1 MLWKQHMHMKM
12 KVTDPVKN
20 EVGLIKQQIYKME
33 YREQMKANRTESLL
47 PSASTSAAA
56 EEEFSQGLTFMQ
68 FL

>member
-1 MLWKQHMHMKM
+1 
-12 KVTDPVKN
+12 
-20 EVGLIKQQIYKME
+20 ME

-68 FL
+68 FLWKVEKACQKVPENKKLL